1 MKRSLCLIVAFLAL
15 ALAAP
20 PATAQQRI
28 AALVNDEVISV
39 LDIENRVRLTITTSG
54 LADTQ
59 ENRQRL
65 RGQALR
71 GLIEEKLQLQEAA
84 RMGVFASDREVAD
97 AIDRIEQANRL
108 PKGQIATILSQA
120 GLGLPALEQQLRP
133 AIAWQ
138 KLLQRR
144 TRAQIHVADEEVDEL
159 LARLQAR
166 QGAPEFMLSE
176 IFLPIDNP
184 DQDEEIRQTALSLI
198 QQMQRGT
205 PFPAIAQQFSRSAS
219 ASVGGD
225 LGWVQEGQLDPEL
238 DAAIREL
245 NPGEVSTPIRTPGG
259 YYIFGLRDRRR
270 SAGPSPDDAVLAL
283 TQLVFPAKGAQEA
296 DAAQQLA
303 QTARAGIS
311 DCRGLARLAGELRI
325 AAPAEP
331 KRLRLA
337 EVNPAIRDA
346 VRGLRAGQTSEPIRA
361 GETLVVLVVCERE
374 EPPSMMPSRE
384 NAEEML
390 VRQRLQLLARRY
402 LRDLRRQANVE
413 IRG

>member
-15 ALAAP
+15 AFAAP
-20 PATAQQRI
+20 PAAAQQRI

-296 DAAQQLA
+296 AAAQQLA

>member
-296 DAAQQLA
+296 AAAQQLA